1 MQNKTISCDC
11 LVVGGGPAG
20 LSAAMAAAGSGAAT
34 VLAEYLPSP
43 GRKLLASGSGKCNV
57 TNRLPLEE
65 FARRYLCGLR
75 FVRPALYAF
84 PPETWCGFLSS
95 NGVPVI
101 APDNFHCFPKSMRA
115 GDVLELLLGRCRAL
129 GVRMLTDCR
138 IETLHQR
145 GSAVCGADDGK
156 TRIEAKRII
165 LACGGMGYPALGG
178 HGSGY
183 ELARQAGHAVTPP
196 VPALVGLKSAE
207 AWAAELPGV
216 LLPDATTRF
225 GRKLKSR
232 GELIFTHSGVS
243 GPAVLDLS
251 GSVAQELADRGRAV
265 LECSWESREAEEYR
279 ERIASW
285 QRNSGTRSL
294 KGLLG
299 TTLPAAFVR
308 ALLDTEGIPV
318 ERCAAQLRAEE
329 RERLVAA
336 LSGYPL
342 KICGT
347 DGWNKAMATAGGIPI
362 AEIHAGT
369 LASRIAAG
377 LYFAGEMIDVGAP
390 CGGYNI
396 QWAVSSGRLAGLSA
410 ARR

>member
-1 MQNKTISCDC
+1 MHPFASAPQAALSGDHSTLPDIS
-11 LVVGGGPAG
+11 G
-20 LSAAMAAAGSGAAT
+20 LSLAEAPVSRKARIQDVDGMSNLINEFASARIMLARGPLYLYQNIQDYRVITAMA
-34 VLAEYLPSP
+34 
-43 GRKLLASGSGKCNV
+43 
-57 TNRLPLEE
+57 
-65 FARRYLCGLR
+65 
-75 FVRPALYAF
+75 
-84 PPETWCGFLSS
+84 
-95 NGVPVI
+95 
-101 APDNFHCFPKSMRA
+101 
-115 GDVLELLLGRCRAL
+115 GDREV
-129 GVRMLTDCR
+129 V
-138 IETLHQR
+138 
-145 GSAVCGADDGK
+145 
-156 TRIEAKRII
+156 

-178 HGSGY
+178 RGSGY
-183 ELARQAGHAVTPP
+183 ELARQAGHTITPP

-232 GELIFTHSGVS
+232 GELIFTHTGVS

-308 ALLDTEGIPV
+308 ALLDAAGIPV

>member
-1 MQNKTISCDC
+1 MF
-11 LVVGGGPAG
+11 LGEPGGG
-20 LSAAMAAAGSGAAT
+20 
-34 VLAEYLPSP
+34 
-43 GRKLLASGSGKCNV
+43 
-57 TNRLPLEE
+57 
-65 FARRYLCGLR
+65 
-75 FVRPALYAF
+75 
-84 PPETWCGFLSS
+84 
-95 NGVPVI
+95 
-101 APDNFHCFPKSMRA
+101 
-115 GDVLELLLGRCRAL
+115 
-129 GVRMLTDCR
+129 
-138 IETLHQR
+138 
-145 GSAVCGADDGK
+145 
-156 TRIEAKRII
+156 
-165 LACGGMGYPALGG
+165 
-178 HGSGY
+178 
-183 ELARQAGHAVTPP
+183 
-196 VPALVGLKSAE
+196 
-207 AWAAELPGV
+207 
-216 LLPDATTRF
+216 
-225 GRKLKSR
+225 
-232 GELIFTHSGVS
+232 GVS
-243 GPAVLDLS
+243 
-251 GSVAQELADRGRAV
+251 
-265 LECSWESREAEEYR
+265 
-279 ERIASW
+279 RIASW